1 MNLAPAAPDLTAG
14 ARIVVVRHG
23 ATRLTGRV
31 RNGGASDAADPPLTP
46 AARAQA
52 RRTGQVLREL
62 GLLGDGARAR
72 SSPALRAR
80 QTAAALGWP
89 DAPTDDRLAE
99 VHLGAWE
106 GTEASSLTGAI
117 TQRWWRDEGF
127 APPGGESASDV
138 VRRVRPVLAACGSGT
153 TSLLVCHLGT
163 IVAIVRQLLGVDLA
177 AIRRFDLPPGVVVA
191 LRVWADGGS
200 CLDAILPPTGTIG
213 H

>member
-1 MNLAPAAPDLTAG
+1 M
-14 ARIVVVRHG
+14 RHG
-23 ATRLTGRV
+23 STQLTGRV
-31 RNGGASDAADPPLTP
+31 LNGGASDAADPPLTP

-52 RRTGQVLREL
+52 RRTGEVLRRL
-62 GLLGDGARAR
+62 ALIGDGARVC

-80 QTAAALGWP
+80 QTAAAMGWP
-89 DAPTDDRLAE
+89 DAPTDERLAE
-99 VHLGAWE
+99 VNLGEWE
-106 GTEASSLTGAI
+106 GAEASSLSGAI

-177 AIRRFDLPPGVVVA
+177 AIRRFELPPGVA
-191 LRVWADGGS
+191 LAMRMWADGGS
-200 CLDAILPPTGTIG
+200 CLDAIVPPTGTIG
-213 H
+213 S